1 MENPGEQFL
10 HKKDKDLYT
19 SSHVEHANTAE
30 SSNKQPA
37 DKISAWLK
45 VIEKTHMSHQDKPEV
60 LERIKNY
67 YHKEHVIKSENIP
80 ESTFLL
86 EQRIA
91 RQGGHGNVEITESFK
106 EAKANQII
114 NDQKHSLDR
123 WVTYLSSPDSSDI
136 PTWAKYWAFKSMLKM
151 GKFEKQQD
159 EENQKE
165 TAAFKKRTKDT
176 VAPFAPLNPLALRN
190 TLTAIKSKVSKE
202 EFENTSAKLK
212 EEEYKKLLN
221 TESFSK
227 LYTQFLI
234 ELPEYSKEGLKETR
248 GEWIKYNQGSSP
260 DELVAS
266 LDGYPLEWCTANPD
280 TARSQ
285 LQGGDF
291 YIYYSLNNTGEAK
304 IPRLAIR
311 MEGDEIAEDPRGIAP
326 NQNLDPYITPV
337 LDEKL
342 SDFGNEA
349 EKYKKKSENMKRMTE
364 IEERNEKGEELTEDD
379 LRFLYQIDSKIEG
392 FGYEDDPRIEELLE
406 GRDKRADLSLVIG
419 CSPEEISLTQEEALS
434 GGIKYHYGD
443 LNLSNLTSA
452 VGLTL
457 PESIGGDLSLN
468 GLSSSVGLTLPESIG
483 GNLNLSGLKSAEG
496 LTLPESIGGNLS
508 LNSLKSAEG
517 LNLPESI
524 EGGLYLR
531 SLTSAEGLTLPER
544 IGGDL
549 YLSNL
554 TSAEGLTL
562 PESIGKAL
570 DLRGLTSAEGL
581 NLPESI
587 GGGLYLSNLTSA
599 EGLTLPERIGGGLYL
614 NSLKSAEGLTLPT
627 NIGGD
632 LSLNNLTSAEGL
644 TLPESIGGSLDLGG
658 LTSAE
663 RNELRD
669 AYPQHKISPNP

>member
-1 MENPGEQFL
+1 MKNPGEQFL
-10 HKKDKDLYT
+10 HQKDNKLYK
-19 SSHVEHANTAE
+19 SSPVEHANSTE
-30 SSNKQPA
+30 GSNKQPA
-37 DKISAWLK
+37 DKISDWLK

-67 YHKEHVIKSENIP
+67 YHKEHVIKSENIS
-80 ESTFLL
+80 EATFLL

-91 RQGGHGNVEITESFK
+91 RQGGRGDVEITDTFK
-106 EAKANQII
+106 EEKTNQII

-123 WVTYLSSPDSSDI
+123 WVTYLSSPDSSDM

-159 EENQKE
+159 EENEKE
-165 TAAFKKRTKDT
+165 TAVFKKRTKDT

-190 TLTAIKSKVSKE
+190 TLSAIKSKVSKE
-202 EFENTSAKLK
+202 EFGNTSTKLDD
-212 EEEYKKLLN
+212 EEYKKLLD
-221 TESFSK
+221 TESFSN

-234 ELPEYSKEGLKETR
+234 ELPQYSKEGLKETR
-248 GEWIKYNQGSSP
+248 GEWVKYNQGSSP

-280 TARSQ
+280 TAKSH

-291 YIYYSLNNTGEAK
+291 YTYYSLNNTGEAK
-304 IPRLAIR
+304 IPRVAIR
-311 MEGDEIAEDPRGIAP
+311 MEGNKISEVRGIAP
-326 NQNLDPYITPV
+326 DQNMDPYIGDV
-337 LDEKL
+337 VKEKMDEFP
-342 SDFGNEA
+342 DG
-349 EKYKKKSENMKRMTE
+349 EKYKKKSEDMKRMTE
-364 IEERNEKGEELTEDD
+364 LEEKEELTKDD
-379 LRFLYQIDSKIEG
+379 LRFLYQIDAKIEG
-392 FGYEDDPRIEELLE
+392 FGHGDDPRIEELLE

-419 CSPEEISLTQEEALS
+419 CSPEEVSLTQEEALS

-544 IGGDL
+544 IGG
-549 YLSNL
+549 
-554 TSAEGLTL
+554 
-562 PESIGKAL
+562 
-570 DLRGLTSAEGL
+570 
-581 NLPESI
+581 
-587 GGGLYLSNLTSA
+587 
-599 EGLTLPERIGGGLYL
+599 GLYL